1 MTEWP
6 IEKESFTY
14 VLTGKNKRG
23 WISTPE
29 PMRRVTGADW
39 WSLAHHGSVVEGED
53 TMKVTAAVAQ
63 TKGEPLVIQE
73 LTLDAPRATEV
84 QVRMVASG
92 VCHTDAIVRD
102 QVYPTPLP
110 AVLGHEGAGVVV
122 AVGDGVTSVDVGDHV
137 LLSFSSCG
145 VCSSCVSGHPSYC
158 IHLYDLDFGG
168 SRTDGSTA
176 FTAEDGT
183 AVSSHFF
190 GQSSFAS
197 VSNVAERSVVKV
209 SKEAPLEL
217 MGPLGCGV
225 QTGAGAVLNVL
236 EPEAGSS
243 IVIFGS
249 GAVGMSGLLAAVVA
263 NATTIIAVDIIDSRL
278 EFAKSL
284 GATHTIN
291 SKNEDAVAR
300 IREITGGGANYALD
314 TTGNKSVFTQMTN
327 SLGTLGHGALVGA
340 AAPGTESPIDIGNL
354 LLSGLKI
361 SMVIEGDSVPQ
372 TFIPRLISL
381 YEAGVFPFDK
391 LVKKYDFADINQA
404 FADSES
410 GETLKPVVTF

>member
-1 MTEWP
+1 
-6 IEKESFTY
+6 
-14 VLTGKNKRG
+14 
-23 WISTPE
+23 
-29 PMRRVTGADW
+29 
-39 WSLAHHGSVVEGED
+39 
-53 TMKVTAAVAQ
+53 
-63 TKGEPLVIQE
+63 VIQE
-73 LTLDAPRATEV
+73 LILDAPRATEV

-102 QVYPTPLP
+102 QLYPTPLP
-110 AVLGHEGAGVVV
+110 AVLGHEGAGIVE
-122 AVGDGVTSVDVGDHV
+122 AIGEGVTSVEVGDHV

-158 IHLYDLDFGG
+158 IHLYDLDFSGT
-168 SRTDGSTA
+168 RPDGSTA
-176 FTAEDGT
+176 FTADDGT
-183 AVSSHFF
+183 PVSSHFF

-209 SKEAPLEL
+209 SKDAPLEL
-217 MGPLGCGV
+217 MGPLGCGI

-236 EPEAGSS
+236 RPEAGSS
-243 IVIFGS
+243 IAIFGS

-263 NATTIIAVDIIDSRL
+263 NATTIIAIDIVDSRL
-278 EFAKSL
+278 EFAKTL

-291 SKNEDAVAR
+291 SKSEDAVAR
-300 IREITGGGANYALD
+300 IREITGGGVNYALD
-314 TTGNKSVFTQMTN
+314 TTGNKFVFAQMTK
-327 SLGTLGHGALVGA
+327 SLGVLGHGALVGA
-340 AAPGTESPIDIGNL
+340 AAPGTEAPIDIGSL

-372 TFIPRLISL
+372 TFIPQLISL

-391 LVKKYDFADINQA
+391 LVKKYDFADINDA

-410 GETLKPVVTF
+410 GVTLKPVVIF

>member
-1 MTEWP
+1 
-6 IEKESFTY
+6 
-14 VLTGKNKRG
+14 
-23 WISTPE
+23 
-29 PMRRVTGADW
+29 
-39 WSLAHHGSVVEGED
+39 
-53 TMKVTAAVAQ
+53 MKVTAAVAQ

>member
-1 MTEWP
+1 
-6 IEKESFTY
+6 
-14 VLTGKNKRG
+14 
-23 WISTPE
+23 
-29 PMRRVTGADW
+29 
-39 WSLAHHGSVVEGED
+39 
-53 TMKVTAAVAQ
+53 MKVTAAVALA
-63 TKGEPLVIQE
+63 KGEPLSIQE
-73 LTLDAPRATEV
+73 LILDAPRATEV

-102 QVYPTPLP
+102 QLYPTPLP
-110 AVLGHEGAGVVV
+110 AVLGHEGAGIVE
-122 AVGDGVTSVDVGDHV
+122 AIGDGVTSVEVGDHV

-158 IHLYDLDFGG
+158 IHLYDLDFSGA
-168 SRTDGSTA
+168 RPDGSTA
-176 FTAEDGT
+176 FTADDGSP
-183 AVSSHFF
+183 VSSHFF

-197 VSNVAERSVVKV
+197 VSNVAERSVVKI
-209 SKEAPLEL
+209 SKDAPLEL
-217 MGPLGCGV
+217 MGPLGCGI

-236 EPEAGSS
+236 RPEAGSS
-243 IVIFGS
+243 IAIFGS

-263 NATTIIAVDIIDSRL
+263 NATTIIAVDIVDSRL
-278 EFAKSL
+278 EFAKTL

-300 IREITGGGANYALD
+300 IREITGGGVNYALD
-314 TTGNKSVFTQMTN
+314 TTGNKFVFAQMTK
-327 SLGTLGHGALVGA
+327 SLGVLGHGALVGA
-340 AAPGTESPIDIGNL
+340 AAPGTESPIDIGSL

-372 TFIPRLISL
+372 TFIPQLISL

-391 LVKKYDFADINQA
+391 LVKKYDFADINEA

-410 GETLKPVVTF
+410 GVTLKPVVIF

>member
-1 MTEWP
+1 
-6 IEKESFTY
+6 
-14 VLTGKNKRG
+14 
-23 WISTPE
+23 
-29 PMRRVTGADW
+29 
-39 WSLAHHGSVVEGED
+39 
-53 TMKVTAAVAQ
+53 MKVTAAVALA
-63 TKGEPLVIQE
+63 KGEPLVIQE
-73 LTLDAPRATEV
+73 LILDAPRATEV

-102 QVYPTPLP
+102 QLYPTPLP
-110 AVLGHEGAGVVV
+110 AVLGHEGAGIVEGI
-122 AVGDGVTSVDVGDHV
+122 GDGVTSVEVGDHV

-158 IHLYDLDFGG
+158 IHLYDLDFSGA
-168 SRTDGSTA
+168 RPDGSTA
-176 FTAEDGT
+176 FTADDGT
-183 AVSSHFF
+183 PVSSHFF

-197 VSNVAERSVVKV
+197 VSNVAERSVVKI
-209 SKEAPLEL
+209 SKDAPLEL
-217 MGPLGCGV
+217 MGPLGCGI

-236 EPEAGSS
+236 RPEAGSS
-243 IVIFGS
+243 IAIFGS

-263 NATTIIAVDIIDSRL
+263 NATTIIAVDIVDSRL
-278 EFAKSL
+278 EFAKTL

-300 IREITGGGANYALD
+300 IREITGGGVNYALD
-314 TTGNKSVFTQMTN
+314 TTGNKFVFAQMTK
-327 SLGTLGHGALVGA
+327 SLGVLGHGALVGA
-340 AAPGTESPIDIGNL
+340 AAPGTESPIDIGSL

-372 TFIPRLISL
+372 TFIPQLISL

-391 LVKKYDFADINQA
+391 LVKKYDFANINEA

-410 GETLKPVVTF
+410 GVTLKPVVIF